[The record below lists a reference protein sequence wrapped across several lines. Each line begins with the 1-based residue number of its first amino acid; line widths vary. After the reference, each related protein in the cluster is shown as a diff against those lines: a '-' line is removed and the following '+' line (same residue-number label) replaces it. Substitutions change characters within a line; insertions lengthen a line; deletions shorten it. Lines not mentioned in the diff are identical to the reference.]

1 MRALGSFCSY
11 FSFKTP
17 TVTLKAYAFWI
28 LTCLDDAAE
37 APSELSLKLA
47 ANRYLG
53 ADVPQEGKLE
63 QEQ

>member
-1 MRALGSFCSY
+1 M
-11 FSFKTP
+11 
-17 TVTLKAYAFWI
+17 TLKAYAFWI

-37 APSELSLKLA
+37 AQSELSLKLA
-47 ANRYLG
+47 AKCYLG